1 MSGREVREYTNLS
14 DPKDKKS
21 GKGKDKIDDEDI
33 TFQRMVAKDSNLRV
47 TISKDSAE
55 KCKRIWDL
63 GFSYRAIDV
72 SRCRK
77 LQENVEVT
85 FTGEALWTVMTCY
98 TSRNR
103 WKQRKMLNVFYGGQ
117 RNEHLLHLRYPC
129 AHSENNSHFRGI
141 TLNYTESL
149 TACSYKPYRYKA
161 ASLADSS
168 PASLPLP
175 LRVEPKTKSGIRQQ
189 DLLKNIVQIRPKRHR
204 VSSPSSDQNQ
214 LSPISTTRASP
225 DRNQS
230 TPISTAQAS
239 PSKVKE
245 METKHTSDKDLSSSR
260 SSKGEEVDNKPEN
273 AAGSLLGLAY
283 ESSDED

>member
-1 MSGREVREYTNLS
+1 MVNDQRAKIQERSFLITCPGR
-14 DPKDKKS
+14 
-21 GKGKDKIDDEDI
+21 
-33 TFQRMVAKDSNLRV
+33 
-47 TISKDSAE
+47 
-55 KCKRIWDL
+55 DL

-85 FTGEALWTVMTCY
+85 FTGEAALD
-98 TSRNR
+98 SDD
-103 WKQRKMLNVFYGGQ
+103 
-117 RNEHLLHLRYPC
+117 LLYLKEQMEAEEDAERLLR
-129 AHSENNSHFRGI
+129 R
-141 TLNYTESL
+141 TEKRAFAAFKISL
-149 TACSYKPYRYKA
+149 YKA

-214 LSPISTTRASP
+214 LSPISTSRASP

-230 TPISTAQAS
+230 TPISTARAS

-260 SSKGEEVDNKPEN
+260 SSKGEEMDNKPEN